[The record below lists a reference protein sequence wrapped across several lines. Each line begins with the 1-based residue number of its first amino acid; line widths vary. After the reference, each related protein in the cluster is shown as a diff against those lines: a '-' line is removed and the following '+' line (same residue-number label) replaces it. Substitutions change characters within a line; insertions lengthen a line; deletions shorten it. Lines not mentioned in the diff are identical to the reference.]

1 MAAFHSLEE
10 LCTLTFT
17 KALSPKT
24 KKGRRFAQC
33 LALSGANSHTPQVIS
48 QQGSPGCLMKGHP
61 HMENTESGHS
71 QVTFARAGST
81 SCLALSTT
89 PAYCEFISAYPL
101 SSIPSPLPQPCCCLS
116 YKPLIPFSELV
127 SSLSHTLLRPCFPH
141 CLASLAGLRVT
152 AAGWR
157 RERHCQSET

>member
-89 PAYCEFISAYPL
+89 PACCEFISAYPL
-101 SSIPSPLPQPCCCLS
+101 SSIPSPLC
-116 YKPLIPFSELV
+116 
-127 SSLSHTLLRPCFPH
+127 PCFPH

-157 RERHCQSET
+157 RERHCQCET